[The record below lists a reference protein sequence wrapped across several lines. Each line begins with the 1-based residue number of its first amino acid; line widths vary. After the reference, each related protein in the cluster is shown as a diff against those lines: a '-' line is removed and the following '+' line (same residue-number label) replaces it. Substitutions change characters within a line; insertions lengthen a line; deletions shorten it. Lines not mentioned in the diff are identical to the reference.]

1 MITPRWFKWWQFRVM
16 PNASSCWFIQVVA
29 VASSV
34 SIARFIPV
42 LEICSSFLHF
52 AYKTPLK

>member
-1 MITPRWFKWWQFRVM
+1 M